1 MSPTQVAPDGSI
13 QEVPGYGASA
23 PASLD
28 EIVERNA
35 VKRERDEAKQALA
48 EAERA
53 ERMRPWLDE
62 YNRISALVRRSAAQL
77 QAIEA
82 KVEADPLNIAL
93 AGDAIAAERILVRQQ
108 LRLDDHKAE
117 EPA

>member
-35 VKRERDEAKQALA
+35 VKRERDEAKQARA
-48 EAERA
+48 EAEQA
-53 ERMRPWLDE
+53 ERRQPWLNELD
-62 YNRISALVRRSAAQL
+62 NLQKLVSAA
-77 QAIEA
+77 E
-82 KVEADPLNIAL
+82 K
-93 AGDAIAAERILVRQQ
+93 Q
-108 LRLDDHKAE
+108 LRIATAKAE
-117 EPA
+117 AAPLDPKLALDVVGAQRALQRCEAFLNSHLTNDPS